1 MPVVEIHLVEGQHTP
16 TRIEE
21 LLRRVS
27 ERFAAVLDIPIA
39 RTCVFITTHAPEMWA
54 TGGVPAAVDGD
65 PSPYFVATVLEGT
78 PPAERQR
85 LLGQITDTICDV
97 LGATRVRVRGRVA
110 LVAPTD
116 WTVGGMSA
124 ASQRTVRVEASSSL
138 L

>member
-16 TRIEE
+16 TRVEE

-27 ERFAAVLDIPIA
+27 ERYAAVLEIPIG

-54 TGGVPAAVDGD
+54 AGGVPAAVDGD

-78 PPAERQR
+78 PPARRQR

-97 LGATRVRVRGRVA
+97 LGATRVRVRGRIA
-110 LVAPTD
+110 LVPPTD
-116 WTVGGMSA
+116 WAVGGMST
-124 ASQRTVRVEASSSL
+124 STQRTVQVVPSSTL